1 MDQKQPIAQSFEFR
15 LRILGNEIFA
25 VGIATTSATNKWA
38 GIALLSTFIIV
49 ATAGA
54 FSDQAV
60 ELYRQATR
68 PVDTETVR
76 SPK

>member
-15 LRILGNEIFA
+15 LGNEIFA
-25 VGIATTSATNKWA
+25 VGIATTSAINRWA

-54 FSDQAV
+54 FSDRAV

-76 SPK
+76 SSK